1 MASLMR
7 QKMFRSRIL
16 IACCALFYV
25 TDLLAWDGQTRP
37 SANDEDLKSWLQNMY
52 WHHRYTSEE
61 MQQVTGLSAAEVTAK
76 LQQFKISDNTRPN
89 RPDDKLF
96 VLPYPGGRHP
106 RIGFLEGA
114 IEPQRETK
122 LSVFCPWDDESYAV
136 MDVPEAV
143 WSNLGLTYLAHT
155 HVDTI
160 WTKQGIDLAQ
170 QEWTVLP
177 GGSFVLERKLPNGI
191 IFGTKVI
198 PLKDHVRMKMWLTN
212 GTDKPLT
219 GLRVQNCVML
229 KDAKGFEQQNN
240 DNKTFVNGYAVVKSP
255 DGGRWWQRARQH
267 SDGTAAH
274 FVRNTP
280 CKVVS

>member
-1 MASLMR
+1 
-7 QKMFRSRIL
+7 MFRSRIL

-122 LSVFCPWDDESYAV
+122 LSVFCPWDDESY
-136 MDVPEAV
+136 
-143 WSNLGLTYLAHT
+143 
-155 HVDTI
+155 
-160 WTKQGIDLAQ
+160 
-170 QEWTVLP
+170 
-177 GGSFVLERKLPNGI
+177 
-191 IFGTKVI
+191 
-198 PLKDHVRMKMWLTN
+198 
-212 GTDKPLT
+212 
-219 GLRVQNCVML
+219 
-229 KDAKGFEQQNN
+229 
-240 DNKTFVNGYAVVKSP
+240 
-255 DGGRWWQRARQH
+255 
-267 SDGTAAH
+267 
-274 FVRNTP
+274 
-280 CKVVS
+280 